1 MTVEA
6 KPKARKPRAKSSRP
20 GANGSNGNSASKRTE
35 LAAELTSEL
44 NTLRAAL
51 DEMSEHYRL
60 RAGAQIT
67 ELLQLVEGQS
77 EPVTRAPLAASV
89 LQPMIEQ
96 LKEVRLKPH
105 KGRAKDFVRLQELLE
120 ELTDLLPP
128 ER

>member
-1 MTVEA
+1 MTVES
-6 KPKARKPRAKSSRP
+6 KPRTRKTRAKGSRP
-20 GANGSNGNSASKRTE
+20 SANGSNGNGASKRTE

-51 DEMSEHYRL
+51 DEMTEHYRL

-77 EPVTRAPLAASV
+77 EPVARAPLATSV

-96 LKEVRLKPH
+96 LRELRLKPH
-105 KGRAKDFVRLQELLE
+105 KG
-120 ELTDLLPP
+120 
-128 ER
+128 